1 MGCIPNRVMPMFDF
15 QVFRNILKHRVI
27 PCTAEDLSTLQDR
40 CRDPAVSVRKQAL
53 QSITELLVV
62 RKKKNEFLCRPQMSE
77 LWVKRRRKQTNL
89 VHFSCSFSEFHFMTV
104 LFFFFITF

>member
-1 MGCIPNRVMPMFDF
+1 MICYPALLACIPSKIVRVFDF
-15 QVFRNILKHRVI
+15 QVFMNILKHKVI

-62 RKKKNEFLCRPQMSE
+62 RKKYRELLSRPE
-77 LWVKRRRKQTNL
+77 VDE
-89 VHFSCSFSEFHFMTV
+89 V
-104 LFFFFITF
+104 